1 MPDIGPSTP
10 LPGSE
15 RHRPAPHR
23 YVGPADPDKLIGVTV
38 VVRPRPGSPPLPDLQ
53 QWHDT
58 PLRER
63 RAVSRDEYAR
73 VHRAAQADLTA
84 VGAFA
89 AAHGL
94 RTVDVRRDPKTFE
107 VTADG
112 PTETVSLRCNREVL
126 SALIRQCQ
134 DAIREADL
142 CRPPD
147 EYPVTVRRIDPAA
160 VTA

>member
-1 MPDIGPSTP
+1 MWRVRGVAYKELDVADIGPSTP

-15 RHRPAPHR
+15 WPRPATHR
-23 YVGPADPDKLIGVTV
+23 CVGPADPDKLIGVTV
-38 VVRPRPGSPPLPDLQ
+38 VVRPRPGSPPLPDLA

-63 RAVSRDEYAR
+63 RALSGDEYAR
-73 VHRAAQADLTA
+73 VHRAAQ
-84 VGAFA
+84 
-89 AAHGL
+89 
-94 RTVDVRRDPKTFE
+94 
-107 VTADG
+107 
-112 PTETVSLRCNREVL
+112 
-126 SALIRQCQ
+126 
-134 DAIREADL
+134 ADL